1 MCVTDAQ
8 LARQH
13 WDPMEVTMNVKV
25 KAPETPLDGIPD
37 FLKRAPSAEPAA
49 PTAEVVANAIA
60 IIEQALDLG
69 ASREDVEKAEVAA
82 DSAEPV
88 TEPTTK
94 ETNMTKTTK
103 KVKAL
108 KAAKAPKV
116 PQAAKA
122 PKAAGSHDVAAFT
135 RAAAKGK
142 APKAAAAAKAPKAAK
157 ARKAAAAAKAPK
169 VAPRPGKKKAAA
181 VIPVRREGTK
191 QAIILLML
199 AKGTTVAKI
208 MEATDWQAH
217 TVRGFL
223 AAVVRKK
230 LRLNLESEKTDGER
244 VYRVTGKP
252 DEGAEASTSAQ
263 PEAA

>member
-1 MCVTDAQ
+1 
-8 LARQH
+8 
-13 WDPMEVTMNVKV
+13 MEITMNVKV
-25 KAPETPLDGIPD
+25 ILPETQFEGIPD
-37 FLKRAPSAEPAA
+37 FFQRAPSTDPAA
-49 PTAEVVANAIA
+49 PTAEVAANAIA

-69 ASREDVEKAEVAA
+69 ATCEDVEKAEVAA
-82 DSAEPV
+82 DSPRALV
-88 TEPTTK
+88 TEPTTE

-122 PKAAGSHDVAAFT
+122 PKAAGPHGVAAFT

-169 VAPRPGKKKAAA
+169 AAKAPRPGKKKVAA
-181 VIPVRREGTK
+181 VVPVGREGTK
-191 QAIILLML
+191 QAIILSML

-208 MEATDWQAH
+208 MEATGWQAH

-230 LRLNLESEKTDGER
+230 LGLNLESEKTEGER
-244 VYRVTGKP
+244 AYRVIVNP
-252 DEGAEASTSAQ
+252 EASTE

>member
-1 MCVTDAQ
+1 
-8 LARQH
+8 
-13 WDPMEVTMNVKV
+13 MEITMNVKV
-25 KAPETPLDGIPD
+25 KAPETQLDGIPD
-37 FLKRAPSAEPAA
+37 FLKRASSTDAAA
-49 PTAEVVANAIA
+49 PTAEVAANAIA

-69 ASREDVEKAEVAA
+69 ATREDVEKAEVAA
-82 DSAEPV
+82 DSTEPV
-88 TEPTTK
+88 TEPTTE

-116 PQAAKA
+116 PQATKA
-122 PKAAGSHDVAAFT
+122 PKAAGAAFT

-142 APKAAAAAKAPKAAK
+142 AQKAAAPAKAPKAAK
-157 ARKAAAAAKAPK
+157 ARKDAAAAKAPK
-169 VAPRPGKKKAAA
+169 AAAKAPRPGKKAAA
-181 VIPVRREGTK
+181 VIPFRREGTK
-191 QAIILLML
+191 QAIILSML

-208 MEATDWQAH
+208 MEVTDWQPH

-230 LRLNLESEKTDGER
+230 LGLNLESEKTDGER
-244 VYRVTGKP
+244 VYRVIGKP
-252 DEGAEASTSAQ
+252 AEGAEASTSAQ

>member
-1 MCVTDAQ
+1 
-8 LARQH
+8 
-13 WDPMEVTMNVKV
+13 MEITTNVKV
-25 KAPETPLDGIPD
+25 KAPETQLDGIPD
-37 FLKRAPSAEPAA
+37 FLKRASSTDPAG
-49 PTAEVVANAIA
+49 PTAEVAANAIA

-69 ASREDVEKAEVAA
+69 AAREDVEKAEVAA
-82 DSAEPV
+82 DSTRALV
-88 TEPTTK
+88 TEPTT
-94 ETNMTKTTK
+94 EEINMTKTTK

-169 VAPRPGKKKAAA
+169 VAAKAPRPGKKKAAA
-181 VIPVRREGTK
+181 VIPVGREGTK
-191 QAIILLML
+191 QAIILSML

-208 MEATDWQAH
+208 MEATDWHRGGGAQEARAAAG
-217 TVRGFL
+217 VRENGWRAL
-223 AAVVRKK
+223 LSDNGPA
-230 LRLNLESEKTDGER
+230 
-244 VYRVTGKP
+244 
-252 DEGAEASTSAQ
+252 
-263 PEAA
+263 

>member
-1 MCVTDAQ
+1 
-8 LARQH
+8 
-13 WDPMEVTMNVKV
+13 MEITTNVKV
-25 KAPETPLDGIPD
+25 KAPETQLDGIPD
-37 FLKRAPSAEPAA
+37 FLKRASSTDPAA
-49 PTAEVVANAIA
+49 PTAEVAANAIA

-69 ASREDVEKAEVAA
+69 ATREDVEKAEVAA
-82 DSAEPV
+82 DSTEPV
-88 TEPTTK
+88 TEPTTE

-122 PKAAGSHDVAAFT
+122 PKAAGPHDVAAFT
-135 RAAAKGK
+135 RATAKGK
-142 APKAAAAAKAPKAAK
+142 APKAAAAAKAPKAA
-157 ARKAAAAAKAPK
+157 AK
-169 VAPRPGKKKAAA
+169 APRPGKKKAAA
-181 VIPVRREGTK
+181 VIPSRREGTK
-191 QAIILLML
+191 QAIILSML

-208 MEATDWQAH
+208 MEATDWQPH

-230 LRLNLESEKTDGER
+230 LGLNLESKKTDGER
-244 VYRVTGKP
+244 VYRVIGKP
-252 DEGAEASTSAQ
+252 DDGAEASTSAQ

>member
-1 MCVTDAQ
+1 
-8 LARQH
+8 
-13 WDPMEVTMNVKV
+13 MEITMNVKV
-25 KAPETPLDGIPD
+25 KAPETQLDGIPD
-37 FLKRAPSAEPAA
+37 FLKRASSTDPAG
-49 PTAEVVANAIA
+49 PTAEVAANAIA

-69 ASREDVEKAEVAA
+69 ATREDVEKAEVAA
-82 DSAEPV
+82 DSSEPV
-88 TEPTTK
+88 TEPTTE

-103 KVKAL
+103 RVKAL

-116 PQAAKA
+116 PQAAKG
-122 PKAAGSHDVAAFT
+122 PKAAGPHDIAAFT
-135 RAAAKGK
+135 RAAAKGE
-142 APKAAAAAKAPKAAK
+142 APKAAAAAKAPKVAAK
-157 ARKAAAAAKAPK
+157 AS
-169 VAPRPGKKKAAA
+169 RPGKKKAAA

-191 QAIILLML
+191 QAIILSML

-208 MEATDWQAH
+208 MAATDWQAH

-230 LRLNLESEKTDGER
+230 LGLTLESEKTRGER

-252 DEGAEASTSAQ
+252 DDGTEAPTSAQ

>member
-1 MCVTDAQ
+1 
-8 LARQH
+8 
-13 WDPMEVTMNVKV
+13 MENTMNVKV
-25 KAPETPLDGIPD
+25 KSPETQLDGIPD
-37 FLKRAPSAEPAA
+37 FLKRAPSTDPAA
-49 PTAEVVANAIA
+49 PTAEVAANAIA

-69 ASREDVEKAEVAA
+69 ATREDVEKAEVAA
-82 DSAEPV
+82 DSTEPV
-88 TEPTTK
+88 TEPTTE

-122 PKAAGSHDVAAFT
+122 PKAAGPHDVAAFT
-135 RAAAKGK
+135 RTAAKGK
-142 APKAAAAAKAPKAAK
+142 APKAAAAAKA
-157 ARKAAAAAKAPK
+157 RKAVAAAKAPK
-169 VAPRPGKKKAAA
+169 VAAKAPRPGKKKAAA

-191 QAIILLML
+191 QAIILSML

-208 MEATDWQAH
+208 MEATDWQPH

-230 LRLNLESEKTDGER
+230 LGLTLESEKRTASGS
-244 VYRVTGKP
+244 TG
-252 DEGAEASTSAQ
+252 
-263 PEAA
+263 

>member
-1 MCVTDAQ
+1 
-8 LARQH
+8 
-13 WDPMEVTMNVKV
+13 MEITMNVKV
-25 KAPETPLDGIPD
+25 KAPETQLDGIPD
-37 FLKRAPSAEPAA
+37 FLKRASSTDPAA
-49 PTAEVVANAIA
+49 PIAEVAANAIA

-69 ASREDVEKAEVAA
+69 ATREDVEKAEVAA
-82 DSAEPV
+82 DSTRALV
-88 TEPTTK
+88 TEHTTE

-122 PKAAGSHDVAAFT
+122 PKAAGPHDVAAFT

-142 APKAAAAAKAPKAAK
+142 APKAAAAAKAPKVAAK
-157 ARKAAAAAKAPK
+157 
-169 VAPRPGKKKAAA
+169 APRPGKKKAAA
-181 VIPVRREGTK
+181 VIPVGREGTK
-191 QAIILLML
+191 QAIILSML
-199 AKGTTVAKI
+199 AKGTTVAQI
-208 MEATDWQAH
+208 MAATDWQAH

-230 LRLNLESEKTDGER
+230 LGLNLESEKTDGER
-244 VYRVTGKP
+244 VYRVIVKP
-252 DEGAEASTSAQ
+252 EASTE

>member
-1 MCVTDAQ
+1 
-8 LARQH
+8 
-13 WDPMEVTMNVKV
+13 MEITMNVKV
-25 KAPETPLDGIPD
+25 KAPETQLDGIPD
-37 FLKRAPSAEPAA
+37 FLKRASSTDPAA
-49 PTAEVVANAIA
+49 PIAEVAANAIA

-69 ASREDVEKAEVAA
+69 ATREDVEKAEVAA
-82 DSAEPV
+82 DSTRALV
-88 TEPTTK
+88 TEHTTE

-122 PKAAGSHDVAAFT
+122 PKAAGPHDVAAFT

-142 APKAAAAAKAPKAAK
+142 APKAAAAAKAPKVAAK
-157 ARKAAAAAKAPK
+157 
-169 VAPRPGKKKAAA
+169 APRPGKKKAAA
-181 VIPVRREGTK
+181 VIPVGREGTK
-191 QAIILLML
+191 QAIILSML

-208 MEATDWQAH
+208 MEATDWQPH

-230 LRLNLESEKTDGER
+230 LGLNLESEKTDGER
-244 VYRVTGKP
+244 VYRVIVKP
-252 DEGAEASTSAQ
+252 EASTE

>member
-1 MCVTDAQ
+1 
-8 LARQH
+8 
-13 WDPMEVTMNVKV
+13 MEITMNVKV
-25 KAPETPLDGIPD
+25 KAPETQLDGIPD
-37 FLKRAPSAEPAA
+37 FLKRASSTDPAA
-49 PTAEVVANAIA
+49 PTAEVAVNAIA

-69 ASREDVEKAEVAA
+69 ATREDVEKAEVAA
-82 DSAEPV
+82 DSTEPV
-88 TEPTTK
+88 TEPTTE

-122 PKAAGSHDVAAFT
+122 PKAAGAAFT

-142 APKAAAAAKAPKAAK
+142 AQKAAAPAKAPKAAK
-157 ARKAAAAAKAPK
+157 ARKDAAAAKAPK
-169 VAPRPGKKKAAA
+169 AAAKAPRPGKKAAA
-181 VIPVRREGTK
+181 VIPFRREGTK
-191 QAIILLML
+191 QAIILSML

-208 MEATDWQAH
+208 MEVTDWQPH

-230 LRLNLESEKTDGER
+230 LGLNLESEKTDGER
-244 VYRVTGKP
+244 VYRVIGKP
-252 DEGAEASTSAQ
+252 AEGAEASTSAQ

>member
-1 MCVTDAQ
+1 
-8 LARQH
+8 
-13 WDPMEVTMNVKV
+13 MEITMNVKV
-25 KAPETPLDGIPD
+25 KVPEAQLDGIPD
-37 FLKRAPSAEPAA
+37 FLKRAPSTDPAA
-49 PTAEVVANAIA
+49 PTAEVAANAIA

-69 ASREDVEKAEVAA
+69 ATREDVEKAEVAA
-82 DSAEPV
+82 DSTRALV
-88 TEPTTK
+88 TEPTTE

-122 PKAAGSHDVAAFT
+122 PKAAGPHGVAAFT

-142 APKAAAAAKAPKAAK
+142 APKAAAAAKAPKVAAK
-157 ARKAAAAAKAPK
+157 
-169 VAPRPGKKKAAA
+169 APRPGKKKAAA
-181 VIPVRREGTK
+181 VIPVGREGTK
-191 QAIILLML
+191 QAIILSML

-208 MEATDWQAH
+208 MEATDWQPH

-230 LRLNLESEKTDGER
+230 LGLNLESEKRDGER
-244 VYRVTGKP
+244 VYRVIVKP
-252 DEGAEASTSAQ
+252 EASTE

>member
-1 MCVTDAQ
+1 
-8 LARQH
+8 
-13 WDPMEVTMNVKV
+13 MEITMNVKV
-25 KAPETPLDGIPD
+25 KVPETQLDGIPD
-37 FLKRAPSAEPAA
+37 FLKRAPSTDPAA
-49 PTAEVVANAIA
+49 PTAEVAANAIA

-69 ASREDVEKAEVAA
+69 ATREDVEKAEVAA
-82 DSAEPV
+82 DSTEPV
-88 TEPTTK
+88 TEPTTE

-122 PKAAGSHDVAAFT
+122 PKAAGPHGVAAFT

-142 APKAAAAAKAPKAAK
+142 APKAAAAAKA
-157 ARKAAAAAKAPK
+157 RKAAAAAKAPK
-169 VAPRPGKKKAAA
+169 AAAKAPRPGKKKAAA

-191 QAIILLML
+191 QAIILSML

-208 MEATDWQAH
+208 MEATDWQPH

-230 LRLNLESEKTDGER
+230 LRLPLESEKTDSER

>member
-1 MCVTDAQ
+1 
-8 LARQH
+8 
-13 WDPMEVTMNVKV
+13 MEITMNVKV
-25 KAPETPLDGIPD
+25 KAPETQLDGIPD
-37 FLKRAPSAEPAA
+37 FLKRASSTDPAA
-49 PTAEVVANAIA
+49 PTAEVAANAIA

-69 ASREDVEKAEVAA
+69 ATREDVEKAEVAA
-82 DSAEPV
+82 DSTEPV
-88 TEPTTK
+88 TEPTTE

-122 PKAAGSHDVAAFT
+122 PKAAGPHDVAAFT

-169 VAPRPGKKKAAA
+169 AAAKAPRPGKKKAAA
-181 VIPVRREGTK
+181 VIPFRREGTK
-191 QAIILLML
+191 QAIILSML

-208 MEATDWQAH
+208 MEATDWQPH

-223 AAVVRKK
+223 AAVVRRK
-230 LRLNLESEKTDGER
+230 LGLNLESEKTDGER

-252 DEGAEASTSAQ
+252 EEGAEASTSAQ

>member
-1 MCVTDAQ
+1 
-8 LARQH
+8 
-13 WDPMEVTMNVKV
+13 MEITMNVKV
-25 KAPETPLDGIPD
+25 KVPEARLDGIPD
-37 FLKRAPSAEPAA
+37 FLKRAPSTDPAA
-49 PTAEVVANAIA
+49 PTAEVAANAIA

-69 ASREDVEKAEVAA
+69 ATREDVEKAEVAA
-82 DSAEPV
+82 DSTRALV
-88 TEPTTK
+88 TEPTTE

-122 PKAAGSHDVAAFT
+122 PKAAGPHGVAAFT

-169 VAPRPGKKKAAA
+169 VAAKAPRPGKKKAAA

-191 QAIILLML
+191 QAIILSML

-208 MEATDWQAH
+208 MEATDWQPH

-230 LRLNLESEKTDGER
+230 LGLTLESEKADGER
-244 VYRVTGKP
+244 VYRVIVKP
-252 DEGAEASTSAQ
+252 EASTE